1 MGRPTEEEF
10 VNEGLSAEEIEAFS
24 KEDQL
29 APEPDDDGPTA
40 DALTD
45 ASQPPVTKPA
55 DQAVDE
61 PKTVDVRAL
70 QEARAEA
77 RAAREEAA
85 RVRDE
90 RSRLEERLNIINQTI
105 AQQQKQQ
112 APDQVIPSKDEDLV
126 GYLDHSIDHLKK
138 ELQSVRETEA
148 QRLKAIQ
155 EEEAYNANLARAST
169 SIDQAV
175 LTNPQVGEALQFAL
189 EGLKSEI
196 AQALA
201 PHNLPP
207 DKWMAEA
214 NRMYRQSMETMAKR
228 VPQDPQG
235 AAEYVM
241 RNARYYGYGYQPQG
255 QGQGQAQQPAA
266 TQQTRP
272 SPQEIAARQERHM
285 SLSSIQGGEAP
296 QALTLEA
303 VSKMSDTEFRK
314 LCAKLGDEG
323 LDKLM
328 GAA

>member
-1 MGRPTEEEF
+1 MGRPTEDEF

-29 APEPDDDGPTA
+29 APEPDDDGPSA
-40 DALTD
+40 DALID
-45 ASQPPVTKPA
+45 ANQPTAAKPA
-55 DQAVDE
+55 EQQPE
-61 PKTVDVRAL
+61 EQKTVDVRAL

-105 AQQQKQQ
+105 AQQQKQAEPQ
-112 APDQVIPSKDEDLV
+112 RPVPSKDDDPLGFYEHKIETLEQQLARV
-126 GYLDHSIDHLKK
+126 N
-138 ELQSVRETEA
+138 ETEQQRAKAIEAENQFNALTARASGVITQAAAANAQVNEALDFAFDGLRAEIRQVMEQNNVPPHLQAQEGERLWRSSMATMA
-148 QRLKAIQ
+148 QRLPA
-155 EEEAYNANLARAST
+155 
-169 SIDQAV
+169 
-175 LTNPQVGEALQFAL
+175 
-189 EGLKSEI
+189 
-196 AQALA
+196 
-201 PHNLPP
+201 
-207 DKWMAEA
+207 
-214 NRMYRQSMETMAKR
+214 
-228 VPQDPQG
+228 DPQQ
-235 AAEYVM
+235 AADFIF
-241 RNARYYGYGYQPQG
+241 RNARYYGWGIQAPQA
-255 QGQGQAQQPAA
+255 AQQQ
-266 TQQTRP
+266 TQTRP